1 MPPEHTFFAVT
12 VYRHEASKFTRVYFS
27 IIIRYMIMSV
37 LLITIFVLIRVS
49 LNNNYSPIGRLL
61 MPKLG
66 WRLVN
71 RVVMTTLHIG
81 LVNEQKW

>member
-1 MPPEHTFFAVT
+1 M
-12 VYRHEASKFTRVYFS
+12 S
-27 IIIRYMIMSV
+27 I
-37 LLITIFVLIRVS
+37 LLITVFVLIRAP

-71 RVVMTTLHIG
+71 RVVMTTLHVHVG